1 MSNNAIGYF
10 SKKPLIEE
18 LTEFEQTAASINAPP
33 EYLEGVDAVVN
44 KLKRKE
50 PDLVIEEGE

>member
-1 MSNNAIGYF
+1 MSNNAIEYF
-10 SKKPLIEE
+10 SKEPLIKE

-33 EYLEGVDAVVN
+33 DYLEGVDAVVN

-50 PDLVIEEGE
+50 PDFVREGE